1 MSELQN
7 KADELGG
14 KVKEAAGD
22 AVGNEDLA
30 NQGKGE
36 QAASKATASEP
47 PGHPVV
53 RRTVGT
59 GRSRRRYGHRSR
71 RPASGGRQRDRRQPG
86 QLR

>member
-22 AVGNEDLA
+22 AVGNDDLA

-36 QAASKATASEP
+36 QTAS
-47 PGHPVV
+47 
-53 RRTVGT
+53 RI
-59 GRSRRRYGHRSR
+59 
-71 RPASGGRQRDRRQPG
+71 RPLRPWAS
-86 QLR
+86 